1 MKFTKLAALFLIALL
16 PLAACK
22 PRETGDTT
30 ADTSAT
36 TPENTATAPTDQTS
50 QSTEGAVTQTTE
62 QEIAGTSSPNDLSPV
77 TAQKM
82 IDDVTI
88 GHKVE
93 TDGTI
98 AAANQGDDF
107 APGDPIYIAMK
118 VADAPAATKVKIAW
132 YGPGDKKIGDQEK
145 SVPKGAKNLDFEKT
159 NTKSWPKGDYRA
171 EVWVGDEKVDT
182 QHFNITDKNKAG
194 K

>member
-1 MKFTKLAALFLIALL
+1 MNPTKLAALFLVALL

-22 PRETGDTT
+22 GHEGDNV
-30 ADTSAT
+30 ADNTAT
-36 TPENTATAPTDQTS
+36 TTENTATAPTDQTS
-50 QSTEGAVTQTTE
+50 QSTSGAVTQTTE
-62 QEIAGTSSPNDLSPV
+62 QEIAGTSNANDLNPV
-77 TAQKM
+77 KAQTM

-88 GHKVE
+88 GHKLE
-93 TDGTI
+93 ADDTI

-118 VADAPAATKVKIAW
+118 VADAPAATKVKVAW
-132 YGPGDKKIGDQEK
+132 YGPGEKKIDDQEK
-145 SVPKGAKNLDFEKT
+145 SVPTGAKNLSFAQTKT
-159 NTKSWPKGDYRA
+159 SSWGKGDYRA

-182 QHFNITDKNKAG
+182 QEFNITDKGKAG

>member
-1 MKFTKLAALFLIALL
+1 MKSTKIAALFLVALL

-22 PRETGDTT
+22 SREAGDNT
-30 ADTSAT
+30 AG

-50 QSTEGAVTQTTE
+50 KSSEGAVTQTTE
-62 QEIAGTSSPNDLSPV
+62 QEIAGTSNPNDVSPAR
-77 TAQKM
+77 AQKM

-88 GHKVE
+88 GHKLE
-93 TDGTI
+93 SDDTI

-118 VADAPAATKVKIAW
+118 VADAPATTKVKVAW
-132 YGPGDKKIGDQEK
+132 YGPGDKKVDDQEK
-145 SVPKGAKNLDFEKT
+145 PVPTGAKNLAFEQSK
-159 NTKSWPKGDYRA
+159 TKSWAKGDYRA
-171 EVWVGDEKVDT
+171 EVWVGDEKVNT
-182 QHFNITDKNKAG
+182 QQFNITDKSKAG

>member
-1 MKFTKLAALFLIALL
+1 MKSTKLAALFLVALL

-50 QSTEGAVTQTTE
+50 QSTSGAVTQTTE
-62 QEIAGTSSPNDLSPV
+62 QEIAGTSNPNDLSPV

-118 VADAPAATKVKIAW
+118 VADAPATTKVKIAW
-132 YGPGDKKIGDQEK
+132 YGPGDKKIDDQEK
-145 SVPKGAKNLDFEKT
+145 SVPTGAKNLDFEKT
-159 NTKSWPKGDYRA
+159 NTKSWAKGDYRA

-182 QHFNITDKNKAG
+182 QHFNITDKSKAG

>member
-1 MKFTKLAALFLIALL
+1 MNSTKLAALFLVAVL

-22 PRETGDTT
+22 GHEGDNV
-30 ADTSAT
+30 ADNTAT
-36 TPENTATAPTDQTS
+36 TTENSATAPTDQTS
-50 QSTEGAVTQTTE
+50 QSTSGAVTQTTE
-62 QEIAGTSSPNDLSPV
+62 QEIAGTSNANDLNPV
-77 TAQKM
+77 KAQTM

-93 TDGTI
+93 ADDTI

-118 VADAPAATKVKIAW
+118 VADATADTKVKVAW
-132 YGPGDKKIGDQEK
+132 YGPGETKISDEEK
-145 SVPKGAKNLDFEKT
+145 AVPTGAKYLAFSQTK
-159 NTKSWPKGDYRA
+159 TKSWGKGDYRA
-171 EVWVGDEKVDT
+171 EVWIGDEKVNT
-182 QHFNITDKNKAG
+182 QQFNITDKSKAG

>member
-1 MKFTKLAALFLIALL
+1 MNSTKVAALFLVALL

-22 PRETGDTT
+22 PKDTDTATT
-30 ADTSAT
+30 A
-36 TPENTATAPTDQTS
+36 ENSATAPTDQTS
-50 QSTEGAVTQTTE
+50 QSTSGAVTQTTE
-62 QEIAGTSSPNDLSPV
+62 QEIAGTSNANDLNPV
-77 TAQKM
+77 KAQTM

-93 TDGTI
+93 ADDTI

-118 VADAPAATKVKIAW
+118 VADAPASTKVKVAW
-132 YGPGDKKIGDQEK
+132 YGPGEKKIDDQEK
-145 SVPKGAKNLDFEKT
+145 SVPTGAKNLSFAQTK
-159 NTKSWPKGDYRA
+159 TKSWGKGDYRA
-171 EVWVGDEKVDT
+171 EVWVGDEKVNT
-182 QHFNITDKNKAG
+182 QEFNITDKSKAG